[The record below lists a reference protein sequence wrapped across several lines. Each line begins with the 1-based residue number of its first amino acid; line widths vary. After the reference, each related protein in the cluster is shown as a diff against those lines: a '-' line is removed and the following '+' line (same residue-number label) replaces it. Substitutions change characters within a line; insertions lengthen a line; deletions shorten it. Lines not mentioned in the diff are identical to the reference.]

1 MARSTGAG
9 QSSGLSGC
17 ASERRCVEGMGGTPI
32 ASNVAL
38 QLTAEEFVR
47 VPLGSGASAEPTSK
61 VVRVGLGL
69 GIRRR
74 LRSASDVRYRRGMR
88 RLGRDRSDEYK
99 GYLTAQVERSL
110 SKRANDPG
118 VGARALVREVARW
131 TGRGG
136 SVLCL
141 GCRNGVELDLFRARG
156 LEPVGVD
163 LFSQRRDI
171 LVMDMHDLL
180 FPDDSFDAVY
190 ASHSLEH
197 SYDLDS
203 VLSEIQRIARDGAI
217 VAVEVPVRHK
227 GSDADLI
234 EFSGVEE
241 VRERLSRLSNRALL
255 QEEHEARTESNGQ
268 GSAVA
273 RLVLRV
279 EKPAAAAA
287 PARQASRT
295 RRRVTTRGVAI
306 ATLAALSLFVLLPE
320 ALGDRPYNPI
330 GEDSRQANKH
340 THAPPAPPAAG
351 HSASTT

>member
-1 MARSTGAG
+1 
-9 QSSGLSGC
+9 
-17 ASERRCVEGMGGTPI
+17 
-32 ASNVAL
+32 
-38 QLTAEEFVR
+38 
-47 VPLGSGASAEPTSK
+47 
-61 VVRVGLGL
+61 
-69 GIRRR
+69 
-74 LRSASDVRYRRGMR
+74 MR
-88 RLGRDRSDEYK
+88 RLGRGNSDEYK
-99 GYLTAQVERSL
+99 HYLTGQVERSL

-118 VGARALVREVARW
+118 AGARALVGEVARW
-131 TGRGG
+131 AGRGA

-141 GCRNGVELDLFRARG
+141 GCRNGIELDLFRARG

-197 SYDLDS
+197 SFDLDA
-203 VLSEIQRIARDGAI
+203 VLSEIHRVARDGAI

-234 EFSGVEE
+234 EFSGLEE
-241 VRERLSRLSNRALL
+241 LRERLVPLSRRALL
-255 QEEHEARTESNGQ
+255 WEEHEARTEANGQ

-273 RLVLRV
+273 RLVLRL

-287 PARQASRT
+287 PVPQPSRARP
-295 RRRVTTRGVAI
+295 RVTARGVAI

-330 GEDSRQANKH
+330 GENSRHAHKH
-340 THAPPAPPAAG
+340 PAASLRPPPAG
-351 HSASTT
+351 RTASTT